1 MAQEEGGGK
10 SQFSK
15 RQKFVV
21 IVFLLSAGVFVS
33 EFFTGTSTLLASLLL
48 ATLTDILLYWVLRK
62 DIRGSSCIPIFILPF
77 FYTLSC
83 GLFYSVVPQRMISRV
98 LITLFYSFGLY
109 SLLLTQNIFAVST
122 LRTINLVRS
131 ARIVSF
137 VLTLVIL
144 FFLTNT
150 IFSLRLPYYAT
161 PFGVALIAF
170 FLGFQS
176 LWVRT
181 LDGVSQKDVLIYA
194 LTCAFMLFE
203 LAWVLTLWPVEAS
216 IYTLFITGMFYTY
229 IGVSQVWF
237 EKRLFKGV
245 LWEYIWVGFFSIL
258 FLVIFSGWGI

>member
-1 MAQEEGGGK
+1 MLQEEGSK
-10 SQFSK
+10 KFTFSK
-15 RQKFVV
+15 RQKFVG
-21 IVFLLSAGVFVS
+21 IVLLLSVGIFIS
-33 EFFTGTSTLLASLLL
+33 EFFTGTNTIIISLGLAF
-48 ATLTDILLYWVLRK
+48 LTDILLYWVLRK
-62 DIRGSSCIPIFILPF
+62 DMRGWSALPILILPF

-83 GLFYSVVPQRMISRV
+83 GLFYSVVPQRMISRF
-98 LITLFYSFGLY
+98 LITFFYSFGLY

-137 VLTLVIL
+137 VITLIIL

-150 IFSLRLPYYAT
+150 IFSLRLPFYMT
-161 PFGVALIAF
+161 PFLVGFISFL
-170 FLGFQS
+170 LGFQS
-176 LWVRT
+176 LWIRT
-181 LDGVSQKDVLIYA
+181 IDGASPRDVLLHGAI
-194 LTCAFMLFE
+194 CAMMIFE
-203 LAWVLTLWPVEAS
+203 LAWALIMWPVQAA

-258 FLVIFSGWGI
+258 FLIVFSGWGI

>member
-1 MAQEEGGGK
+1 MAQEEGGSK
-10 SQFSK
+10 FSFSK
-15 RQKFVV
+15 RQKFVALV
-21 IVFLLSAGVFVS
+21 LLLSAGIFVS
-33 EFFTGTSTLLASLLL
+33 EFFTGIYTVIISLGLAIITDVLLFF
-48 ATLTDILLYWVLRK
+48 ILRR
-62 DIRGSSCIPIFILPF
+62 DMRGWSAVPILILPF

-83 GLFYSVVPQRMISRV
+83 GLFYSVVPQRMISRI
-98 LITLFYSFGLY
+98 LITFFYSFGLY

-137 VLTLVIL
+137 VITIIIL

-150 IFSLRLPYYAT
+150 IFSLRLPFYIT
-161 PFGVALIAF
+161 PFLVGLIAF
-170 FLGFQS
+170 LLGFQS
-176 LWVRT
+176 LWIRT
-181 LDGVSQKDVLIYA
+181 IDGASQRDVFLHGLVCA
-194 LTCAFMLFE
+194 LMIFQ
-203 LAWVLTLWPVEAS
+203 LAWALILWPVQPA

-258 FLVIFSGWGI
+258 FLIVFSGWGI

>member
-1 MAQEEGGGK
+1 MAHEEGSSK
-10 SQFSK
+10 LIFSK
-15 RQKFVV
+15 RQKFVG
-21 IVFLLSAGVFVS
+21 IVLIMSLGVFAS
-33 EFFTGTSTLLASLLL
+33 EFFSGTATILLSLGL
-48 ATLTDILLYWVLRK
+48 ACLTDILLFWVLRR
-62 DIRGSSCIPIFILPF
+62 DMRGVSSIPILILPF

-83 GLFYSVVPQRMISRV
+83 VLFYSVVPQRMISRV
-98 LITLFYSFGLY
+98 LITFFYSFGLY

-137 VLTLVIL
+137 VLTLIIL

-150 IFSLRLPYYAT
+150 IFSLRLPYYIT
-161 PFGVALIAF
+161 PFLVSSIVFL
-170 FLGFQS
+170 LGFQS

-181 LDGVSQKDVLIYA
+181 IDGASQRDVFLHGLICS
-194 LTCAFMLFE
+194 LMICQ
-203 LAWVLTLWPVEAS
+203 LAWALILWPVQAS

-245 LWEYIWVGFFSIL
+245 LWEYIWVGFSSIL
-258 FLVIFSGWGI
+258 FLIVFSGWGI